1 MGLVGSGKSDAW
13 SKARRDD
20 SPAARMGVLLALRRQ
35 EDPAIAGFLS
45 DPDPRL
51 VLEAARA
58 INDVPITAA
67 FAALAAVRVSST
79 MGLPLF
85 RRVLNANFRLGRA
98 EHAALVADSARAFR
112 PASRG
117 PDAGLGDA
125 RRVGQTLGAR
135 QGDGAMATNRRP
147 DRRRWPRTPCAPS

>member
-1 MGLVGSGKSDAW
+1 MH
-13 SKARRDD
+13 DD
-20 SPAARMGVLLALRRQ
+20 SAAARMGVLLALRRR

-67 FAALAAVRVSST
+67 FTSLAAVRLSST
-79 MGLPLF
+79 AGLPLL
-85 RRVLNANFRLGRA
+85 RRVLNANFRLGGA
-98 EHAALVADSARAFR
+98 EHAALLAESAARSDL
-112 PASRG
+112 PSRSSGAG
-117 PDAGLGDA
+117 PGDA

-135 QGDGAMATNRRP
+135 QGDGAVAAN
-147 DRRRWPRTPCAPS
+147 RTPFAALLPPTPSGPS